1 MFLSLTEKS
10 PSAYF
15 ILNSKNENDN
25 IYGFYLT
32 ELHHQFNMKL
42 NLRLLYLHPYHQQ
55 AYFVLLF
62 INSELSILAKQN
74 FFFSIV
80 SFMIHHNDSY

>member
-10 PSAYF
+10 PRAYF

-74 FFFSIV
+74 FFLVLLV
-80 SFMIHHNDSY
+80 S